1 MKYVVTGGAGFIG
14 SNIVKKL
21 VSRGDDVVVIDNL
34 NTGKE
39 ENLESVRGKILFLK
53 DNILNID
60 LLKKHTSNIDGM
72 FHQAAL
78 ASVQDSFLKPEEY
91 NDVNVNGTENILK
104 LAKKNNF
111 KVVYASSSSVY
122 GNPER
127 IPISESDSKNPIN
140 PYAETKLKKEEL
152 AVRYSQISVKV
163 IGLRYFNVFGK
174 GQSKEYA
181 GVLKLFLER
190 IRDKLPPKI
199 NGDGTQF
206 RDFVY
211 VEDVADANIMAM
223 DSDVDHEFFN
233 VGTNTSIT
241 ILDLAKTIIKSSGLN
256 IEPIFGPALKGDVQK
271 TIANIDLIREKIGWK
286 PTVFLEEWINEII
299 SMKKFDEI

>member
-1 MKYVVTGGAGFIG
+1 MTGGAGFIG

-21 VSRGDDVVVIDNL
+21 VSRGDNVTVIDNL

-39 ENLESVRGKILFLK
+39 ENLVSVKDKIVFLN
-53 DNILNID
+53 DSILNLD
-60 LLKKHTSNIDGM
+60 LLEKETKNIDGV

-78 ASVQDSFLKPEEY
+78 ASVQDSFNKPEEY
-91 NDVNVNGTENILK
+91 QNVNVNGTENILK
-104 LAKKNNF
+104 LAKQNNF

-122 GNPER
+122 GNPEK
-127 IPISESDSKNPIN
+127 IPIRESDSKNPIN
-140 PYAETKLKKEEL
+140 PYAETKLEKEEL
-152 AVRYSQISVKV
+152 AKKYSKMGVKV

-199 NGDGTQF
+199 NGDGSQF

-211 VEDVADANIMAM
+211 VEDVADANIMSM
-223 DSDVDHEFFN
+223 DSNIDHEFFN

-241 ILDLAKTIIKSSGLN
+241 ILDLAKIIIKFSNLN
-256 IEPIFGPALKGDVQK
+256 INPIFGPSLEGDVQK
-271 TIANIDLIREKIGWK
+271 TVANIDLIKEKI
-286 PTVFLEEWINEII
+286 
-299 SMKKFDEI
+299 

>member
-1 MKYVVTGGAGFIG
+1 MRYIVTGGAGFIG
-14 SNIVKKL
+14 NNIVKKL
-21 VSRGDDVVVIDNL
+21 VARGDDVTVIDNL

-39 ENLESVRGKILFLK
+39 ENLKSVIDKITFLK
-53 DNILNID
+53 DSILNRE
-60 LLKKHTSNIDGM
+60 LLEKQSQNIDGI

-78 ASVQDSFLKPEEY
+78 ASVQDSFSKPDEY
-91 NDVNVNGTENILK
+91 HDVNVNGTENILK
-104 LAKKNNF
+104 LAKKNDF
-111 KVVYASSSSVY
+111 RVVYASSSSVY

-127 IPISESDSKNPIN
+127 IPIKESDKKNPIN
-140 PYAETKLKKEEL
+140 PYAETKLKKEQL
-152 AVRYSQISVKV
+152 AIKYSEMGVKV

-211 VEDVADANIMAM
+211 VEDVADANIMSM
-223 DSDVDHEFFN
+223 DSDINHGFYN

-241 ILDLAKTIIKSSGLN
+241 ILELAKTIIKSSGLD
-256 IEPIFGPALKGDVQK
+256 IQPIFGPALKGDVQR
-271 TIANIDLIREKIGWK
+271 TIANIDLIKEEIGWE
-286 PTVFLEEWINEII
+286 PTILLEKWIEEII
-299 SMKKFDEI
+299 SMNKFDEI

>member
-1 MKYVVTGGAGFIG
+1 MRYIVTGGAGFIG

-21 VSRGDDVVVIDNL
+21 VARGDDVTVIDNL

-39 ENLESVRGKILFLK
+39 ENLKSVIDKITFLK
-53 DNILNID
+53 DSILNRE
-60 LLKKHTSNIDGM
+60 LLEKQSQNIDGI

-78 ASVQDSFLKPEEY
+78 ASVQDSFSKPDEY
-91 NDVNVNGTENILK
+91 HDVNVNGTENILK
-104 LAKKNNF
+104 LAKKNDF
-111 KVVYASSSSVY
+111 RVVYASSSSVY

-127 IPISESDSKNPIN
+127 IPIKESDKKNPIN
-140 PYAETKLKKEEL
+140 PYAETKLKKEQL
-152 AVRYSQISVKV
+152 AIKYSEMGVKV

-206 RDFVY
+206 RDFVS
-211 VEDVADANIMAM
+211 VEDVADANIMSM
-223 DSDVDHEFFN
+223 DSDINHGFYN

-241 ILDLAKTIIKSSGLN
+241 ILDLAKTIIKSSGLD
-256 IEPIFGPALKGDVQK
+256 IQPIFGPALKGDVQR
-271 TIANIDLIREKIGWK
+271 TIANIDLIKEEIGWE
-286 PTVFLEEWINEII
+286 PTILLEKWIEEII
-299 SMKKFDEI
+299 SMNKFDEI

>member
-1 MKYVVTGGAGFIG
+1 MKYIVTGGAGFIG

-21 VSRGDDVVVIDNL
+21 VARGDNVTVIDNL

-39 ENLESVRGKILFLK
+39 ENLISVKDKIVFFN
-53 DNILNID
+53 DSILNLD
-60 LLKKHTSNIDGM
+60 LLEKQTQNIDGI

-78 ASVQDSFLKPEEY
+78 ASVQDSFSKPEEY
-91 NDVNVNGTENILK
+91 QSVNVNGTENILK

-122 GNPER
+122 GNPEK
-127 IPISESDSKNPIN
+127 IPIKESDSKNPIN
-140 PYAETKLKKEEL
+140 PYAETKLEKERL
-152 AVRYSQISVKV
+152 AIKYSEMGVKV

-190 IRDKLPPKI
+190 IRDELPPKI
-199 NGDGTQF
+199 NGDGSQF

-211 VEDVADANIMAM
+211 VEDVADANILSM
-223 DSDVDHEFFN
+223 DSEVNHEFFN

-256 IEPIFGPALKGDVQK
+256 IEPIFGPALKGDVQR
-271 TIANIDLIREKIGWK
+271 TVANIDLIQDKIGWK
-286 PTVFLEEWINEII
+286 PTVFLEKWIDEII

>member
-1 MKYVVTGGAGFIG
+1 MRYIVTGGAGFIG

-21 VSRGDDVVVIDNL
+21 VARGDDVTVIDNL

-39 ENLESVRGKILFLK
+39 ENLKSVIDKITFLK
-53 DNILNID
+53 DSILNME
-60 LLKKHTSNIDGM
+60 LLEKQSQNIDGV

-78 ASVQDSFLKPEEY
+78 ASVQDSFSKPDEY
-91 NDVNVNGTENILK
+91 HDVNVNGTENILK
-104 LAKKNNF
+104 LAKKNDF
-111 KVVYASSSSVY
+111 RVVYASSSSVY

-127 IPISESDSKNPIN
+127 IPIKESDKKNPIN
-140 PYAETKLKKEEL
+140 PYAETKLKQDQL
-152 AVRYSQISVKV
+152 AIKYSEMGVKV

-211 VEDVADANIMAM
+211 VEDIADANIMSM
-223 DSDVDHEFFN
+223 DSDINHRFYN

-241 ILDLAKTIIKSSGLN
+241 ILDLAKTIIKSSGLD
-256 IEPIFGPALKGDVQK
+256 IQPIFGPALKGDVQR
-271 TIANIDLIREKIGWK
+271 TIANIDLIKEEIGWE
-286 PTVFLEEWINEII
+286 PTILLEKWIEEII
-299 SMKKFDEI
+299 SMNKFDEI

>member
-1 MKYVVTGGAGFIG
+1 VRYIVTGGAGFIG

-21 VSRGDDVVVIDNL
+21 VARGDDVTVIDNL

-39 ENLESVRGKILFLK
+39 ENLKSVIDKITFLK
-53 DNILNID
+53 DSILNRE
-60 LLKKHTSNIDGM
+60 LLEKQSQNIDGI

-78 ASVQDSFLKPEEY
+78 ASVQDSFSKPDEY
-91 NDVNVNGTENILK
+91 HDVNVNGTENILK
-104 LAKKNNF
+104 LAKKNDF
-111 KVVYASSSSVY
+111 RVVYASSSSVY

-127 IPISESDSKNPIN
+127 IPIKESDKKNPIN
-140 PYAETKLKKEEL
+140 PYAETKLKKEQL
-152 AVRYSQISVKV
+152 AIKYSEMGVKV

-211 VEDVADANIMAM
+211 VEDVADANIMSM
-223 DSDVDHEFFN
+223 DSDINHGFYN

-241 ILDLAKTIIKSSGLN
+241 ILDLAKTIIKSSGLD
-256 IEPIFGPALKGDVQK
+256 IQPIFGPALKGDVQR
-271 TIANIDLIREKIGWK
+271 TIANIDLIKEEIGWE
-286 PTVFLEEWINEII
+286 PTILLEKWIEEII
-299 SMKKFDEI
+299 SMNKFDEI

>member
-1 MKYVVTGGAGFIG
+1 MRYVVTGGAGFIG
-14 SNIVKKL
+14 SHITEKL
-21 VSRGDDVVVIDNL
+21 VERSDIVTLIDNM

-39 ENLESVRGKILFLK
+39 KNLESVKGKINFIK
-53 DNILNID
+53 ADILDVD
-60 LLKKHTSNIDGM
+60 LLEDVTKDVDGV

-78 ASVQDSFLKPEEY
+78 ASVQDSFDKPDEY
-91 NDVNVNGTENILK
+91 HNVNVNGTENILK
-104 LAKKNNF
+104 LSKKYGF

-122 GNPER
+122 GNPTR
-127 IPISESDSKNPIN
+127 IPIKESDEKNPIN

-152 AVRYSQISVKV
+152 AIRYSEMGVKV

-190 IRDKLPPKI
+190 IRDELSPKI

-206 RDFVY
+206 RDFVH
-211 VEDVADANIMAM
+211 VSDVVNANIMSM
-223 DSDVDHEFFN
+223 DSDVAYGFFN

-241 ILDLAKTIIKSSGLN
+241 ILDVAKTIIEYSGLD
-256 IEPIFGPALKGDVQK
+256 IEPTFGPALNGDVHG
-271 TIANIDLIREKIGWK
+271 TVANIDLIKKEIGWK
-286 PTVFLEEWINEII
+286 PTIMLIDWVKDII
-299 SMKKFDEI
+299 SSKKFNEV

>member
-1 MKYVVTGGAGFIG
+1 MRYIVTGGAGFIG
-14 SNIVKKL
+14 SSIVKKL
-21 VSRGDDVVVIDNL
+21 VARGDDVTVIDNL

-39 ENLESVRGKILFLK
+39 ENLKSVIDKITFLK
-53 DNILNID
+53 DSILNRE
-60 LLKKHTSNIDGM
+60 LLEKQSQNIDGI

-78 ASVQDSFLKPEEY
+78 ASVQDSFSKLDEY
-91 NDVNVNGTENILK
+91 HDVNVNGTENILK
-104 LAKKNNF
+104 LAKKNDF
-111 KVVYASSSSVY
+111 RVVYASSSSVY
-122 GNPER
+122 GSPER
-127 IPISESDSKNPIN
+127 IPIKESDKKNPIN
-140 PYAETKLKKEEL
+140 PYAETKLKKEQL
-152 AVRYSQISVKV
+152 AIKYSEMGVKV

-211 VEDVADANIMAM
+211 VEDVADANIMSM
-223 DSDVDHEFFN
+223 DSDINHGFYN

-241 ILDLAKTIIKSSGLN
+241 ILNLAKTIIKSSGLD
-256 IEPIFGPALKGDVQK
+256 IQPIFGPALKGDVQR
-271 TIANIDLIREKIGWK
+271 TIANIDLIKEEIGWE
-286 PTVFLEEWINEII
+286 PTILLEKWIEEII
-299 SMKKFDEI
+299 SMNKFDEI